1 MYLLISDVQQKM
13 KLGSI
18 NYLRVYLYGI
28 GHRSKY
34 VVYTKSMNKDL
45 YTLSQ
50 IEQEINKIK
59 SNWDV
64 KVYNNQS
71 SFETKTINNMLNK
84 LNIDPLYNEEN
95 QRKRFKGKYFKVH
108 D

>member
-45 YTLSQ
+45 YTMSQ
-50 IEQEINKIK
+50 IEQEINKIE

-71 SFETKTINNMLNK
+71 SFETKDINDILKN

-95 QRKRFKGKYFKVH
+95 CKRRRFKVTH
-108 D
+108 S

>member
-34 VVYTKSMNKDL
+34 IVYTKSMNKDL
-45 YTLSQ
+45 YTMSE

-71 SFETKTINNMLNK
+71 SFKTKDINDILKN

-95 QRKRFKGKYFKVH
+95 CKRRRFKVTH
-108 D
+108 S

>member
-18 NYLRVYLYGI
+18 NYLRVYLYGN

-45 YTLSQ
+45 YTMSQ

-71 SFETKTINNMLNK
+71 SFETKDINDILKN

-95 QRKRFKGKYFKVH
+95 CKRRRFKVTH
-108 D
+108 S

>member
-1 MYLLISDVQQKM
+1 M

-45 YTLSQ
+45 YTMSQ

-71 SFETKTINNMLNK
+71 SFETKDINDILKN

-95 QRKRFKGKYFKVH
+95 CKRRRFKVTH
-108 D
+108 S